1 MKAQAPPRRQPLSP
15 DRIYRAAL
23 AIIDREGVES
33 LSMRRLAAALGVDA
47 MSIYH
52 HVPSK
57 RALMQGI
64 YETVLGELPLPAP
77 DDGAWQEALRA
88 LGRRFRALA
97 RRYPK
102 VFPHLIA
109 SAEATAREI
118 EIYQRL
124 CAILTRAGLSAVDA
138 SRATRAIYTYATG
151 LALVAATALCRR
163 RRHQGASA
171 PPDDARSRGEGEQDF
186 AFSIE
191 LLIAGIERCLRA
203 PRKAAARTRASGV
216 SS

>member
-1 MKAQAPPRRQPLSP
+1 MKAKPRVRREPLSP
-15 DRIYRAAL
+15 ERIYRAAL
-23 AIIDREGVES
+23 GIIDREDVES
-33 LSMRRLAAALGVDA
+33 LSMRRLAAALDVDA

-64 YETVLGELPLPAP
+64 YETVLGELPLPVP
-77 DDGAWQEALRA
+77 DKGAWQEALRA
-88 LGRRFRALA
+88 LGRRFHALA

-109 SAEATAREI
+109 SAEVTAREI

-124 CAILTRAGLSAVDA
+124 CAILTRAGLSAADA

-163 RRHQGASA
+163 RRYQEASKSSSDASA
-171 PPDDARSRGEGEQDF
+171 SADGEQDF

-203 PRKAAARTRASGV
+203 RRKAARV